1 MQFSR
6 RSRRHDYFLLLRTKP
21 INWISHKIYDKNY
34 LFCFI
39 KYSILK
45 KIDNSQM
52 CIAAWNQADFTQ
64 AKIIFKYILV
74 VKFPKSSKNTFIYV
88 STYLTCLIPIQ
99 YMANW
104 CLMHNLLFC
113 KNVKFDSL
121 YFKSGTNLK
130 FRHFWSQLSSVNF
143 ALNVCAYCERIWG
156 SFRFFIAS
164 NLILTT

>member
-1 MQFSR
+1 MQFFR
-6 RSRRHDYFLLLRTKP
+6 RSRRHDYFLLPLLLRTKP

-88 STYLTCLIPIQ
+88 STYLTCLSPILI
-99 YMANW
+99 YGK
-104 CLMHNLLFC
+104 LMLNAQSTFFC
-113 KNVKFDSL
+113 KIVRIDSSF
-121 YFKSGTNLK
+121 FKSGTNLK

-143 ALNVCAYCERIWG
+143 ALKCLCLLWKNL
-156 SFRFFIAS
+156 RFI
-164 NLILTT
+164 